1 MVKSMA
7 STVVLVGMV
16 VLVTSA
22 VAVALRLYCLAV
34 RVPRAGRTARSS
46 VSG

>member
-1 MVKSMA
+1 MVKSVA

-22 VAVALRLYCLAV
+22 VAVALRLYCLTL
-34 RVPRAGRTARSS
+34 RLPRAGRIALSA
-46 VSG
+46 VAG